1 MGFEC
6 GFDKVKKLD
15 SNPEKCLYMLHYKD
29 YINNSWATNN
39 FSTFKEYEEYSYKS
53 LYKDFKCKYPDVTY
67 TGEDEL
73 ENIEFWCSIG
83 RYIDDLIH
91 NDLIEFKPFEQY
103 LIDSSFIDNALIKV
117 QDILSK
123 DKLVP
128 AIATHSFKYT
138 EDGDKLMTLCD
149 GLLVEDEDGNESLL
163 DFEYDNI
170 WIGSRNFDSDRYDAL
185 KSFRDTLIKMK
196 NIDLNENYIFYYR
209 SY

>member
-1 MGFEC
+1 LGFEC